1 MWAWFNL
8 PDHFGIKKKIVL
20 ISTATGTDYS
30 ATLDQYNIYSKYMGW
45 EDLGR
50 TLGAGEEE
58 EFRFRFLEVH
68 YESGKKDSIES

>member
-30 ATLDQYNIYSKYMGW
+30 KYMGW

-50 TLGAGEEE
+50 TLDAGKEEE
-58 EFRFRFLEVH
+58 A
-68 YESGKKDSIES
+68 KDLGASIK

>member
-30 ATLDQYNIYSKYMGW
+30 ATLDQYSIYSKYMGW

-50 TLGAGEEE
+50 TLGAGKEEE
-58 EFRFRFLEVH
+58 AKAL
-68 YESGKKDSIES
+68 GASIK